1 MLKVAILAGDGIGP
15 EIMEEAL
22 KVIDRVKVKFNINVE
37 VKEALIGG
45 IAIDKKGHAFPEET
59 KEICDWADAILLGA
73 IGGPKWESLPP
84 EAQPERAAL
93 LPLRKRYDL
102 FANLRPIVVFPEL
115 IDASPLKREVL
126 GENGFDILIVRE
138 LTGDAYFGQPKGIFE
153 ENGKKKGLDTMV
165 YYDWEVERIAK
176 LAFEIARNRKRELV
190 SVDKANVLASSVLWR
205 EVVNKVARDYP
216 EVSVRHMYVDNASMQ
231 LIRNPHQFDVI
242 VTGNMFGD
250 ILSDEAAMLTGSI
263 GMLASASLGEK
274 KALYEPVHGSAPDI
288 AGKGIAN
295 PMAMILSTA
304 LLFRYTAKREDIANA
319 IEKAV
324 RAVLKEGYRT
334 QDIAGNREDVKIV
347 GTREMGT
354 LIAERI

>member
-22 KVIDRVKVKFNINVE
+22 KVIDKVKSKFKIE
-37 VKEALIGG
+37 MEIKEALIGG
-45 IAIDKKGHAFPEET
+45 IAIDEKGHAFPEET
-59 KEICDWADAILLGA
+59 REICDWADAILLGA

-153 ENGKKKGLDTMV
+153 EDGKKKGLDTMV

-176 LAFEIARNRKRELV
+176 LAFEIAKNRRKEIV

-205 EVVNKVARDYP
+205 EVVNKVAKDYP
-216 EVSVRHMYVDNASMQ
+216 DVSVKHMYVDNASMQ

-263 GMLASASLGEK
+263 GMLASASLGER

-304 LLFRYTAKREDIANA
+304 LLFRYTAKREDIADA

-334 QDIAGNREDVKIV
+334 QDIAGNREGVRIV
-347 GTREMGT
+347 GTREIGN
-354 LIAERI
+354 LIVERI